1 MNEPQPGRDNQREEL
16 RRRWI
21 EQAAAAFDLMF
32 DAQSQDQLVT
42 FDQREE
48 RATHL
53 GRDLT
58 VWLLEQHLQADAHVR
73 CVGLSPACPKC
84 GKPGQRVTGPDDPLP
99 QRGVTTCTGEV
110 TLQREQWRCTTC
122 RVVFFPPR
130 HSVASGDGGLQPRLP
145 SQGGPPE

>member
-1 MNEPQPGRDNQREEL
+1 MNETQPIPQAQREEL

-48 RATHL
+48 RASQL

-58 VWLLEQHLQADAHVR
+58 VWLLQQHVNADPQARSSASAP
-73 CVGLSPACPKC
+73 LPCPKC
-84 GKPGQRVTGPDDPLP
+84 GRTGQLVTGPDDPLLP
-99 QRGVTTCTGEV
+99 RPVTTCSGEV

-122 RVVFFPPR
+122 RVVFFPPG
-130 HSVASGDGGLQPRLP
+130 H
-145 SQGGPPE
+145 